1 MGATNL
7 NGREYTADVLQAAVE
22 KLCSGVG
29 LPSLML
35 LDHAT
40 PGRDEMA
47 TIEFVPEDQQG
58 LKCVV
63 GEISTAKLME
73 TLSGIR
79 QQTEAHQRDRIRDAW
94 LRGYTQLADLS
105 NVEMITAKALI
116 DGTIPKLLGDVLSV
130 KTMHPA
136 FAMLTDSSLGLA
148 EDGTQDE
155 CKESIEQALDS
166 AVDNHLQI
174 IAQGLSEYQMKVVEH
189 TIEYTPPRLRL
200 KVKTARPRIQVNG
213 IMTGGIIRRLMN
225 AWVTV
230 TVYNTDAHP
239 KDHFSKTYEYHSGLV
254 MRHTNMRNAEENEG
268 AHFDAG
274 DEEFTHFDLVNT
286 RGLDPEF
293 SRRHRFQVF
302 GTVSGRIQPPKPL
315 MHVV

>member
-1 MGATNL
+1 
-7 NGREYTADVLQAAVE
+7 
-22 KLCSGVG
+22 
-29 LPSLML
+29 
-35 LDHAT
+35 
-40 PGRDEMA
+40 MA

-63 GEISTAKLME
+63 GEISMAKLTQ
-73 TLSGIR
+73 TLSGLR
-79 QQTEAHQRDRIRDAW
+79 QQTEARTRDRIRDAW
-94 LRGYTQLADLS
+94 LATHADLGR
-105 NVEMITAKALI
+105 VDAMTAQALI
-116 DGTIPKLLGDVLSV
+116 NGTVPKLLGDSLSV

-136 FAMLTDSSLGLA
+136 FAMLTDYNLGLA

-155 CKESIEQALDS
+155 CKESIEQALDE
-166 AVDNHLQI
+166 AVDNHLKI
-174 IAQGLSEYQMKVVEH
+174 IAQGLAEYQMKVVEH

-213 IMTGGIIRRLMN
+213 IMTGGIVRRLMN

-230 TVYNTDAHP
+230 TVYNSDAHP

-254 MRHTNMRNAEENEG
+254 MRHTNMRNAEENQG

-286 RGLDPEF
+286 RASILKFRAATAFRCSAP
-293 SRRHRFQVF
+293 
-302 GTVSGRIQPPKPL
+302 
-315 MHVV
+315 